1 MNESCEKRE
10 FLNNKFIFYQH
21 LKVIVMVAW
30 GGFGKILDGFTKAVG
45 VAGPIVSSFIPGVA
59 PIVQA
64 ASGLIGAI
72 DSAVS
77 KRKTTPVLT
86 GQRSIAF
93 TRQTSDSDDGS
104 MNPVVNGLSPPP
116 RPTDRI
122 MPGQGGHG
130 LRMQD
135 LSSANGIRNPR
146 IQLV

>member
-1 MNESCEKRE
+1 
-10 FLNNKFIFYQH
+10 
-21 LKVIVMVAW
+21 MVSW
-30 GGFGKILDGFTKAVG
+30 GGIAKFLDGVG
-45 VAGPIVSSFIPGVA
+45 KVAGIAAPIVSSFIPGVA
-59 PIVQA
+59 PIMQA

-122 MPGQGGHG
+122 MPGQDGHGIRRIMPGQGGHG

>member
-1 MNESCEKRE
+1 
-10 FLNNKFIFYQH
+10 
-21 LKVIVMVAW
+21 MVAW
-30 GGFGKILDGFTKAVG
+30 GGFGKFLDGLTKAVG

-122 MPGQGGHG
+122 MPGQDGHGIRRIMPGQGGHG

>member
-1 MNESCEKRE
+1 
-10 FLNNKFIFYQH
+10 
-21 LKVIVMVAW
+21 MVSW
-30 GGFGKILDGFTKAVG
+30 GGIAKFLDGVG
-45 VAGPIVSSFIPGVA
+45 KVAGIAA
-59 PIVQA
+59 PIVGSFVPGAAPIMQA

-72 DSAVS
+72 SGAT
-77 KRKTTPVLT
+77 KPKGTPVLT

-122 MPGQGGHG
+122 MPGQDGHGIRRIMPGQGGHG
-130 LRMQD
+130 LRIQD